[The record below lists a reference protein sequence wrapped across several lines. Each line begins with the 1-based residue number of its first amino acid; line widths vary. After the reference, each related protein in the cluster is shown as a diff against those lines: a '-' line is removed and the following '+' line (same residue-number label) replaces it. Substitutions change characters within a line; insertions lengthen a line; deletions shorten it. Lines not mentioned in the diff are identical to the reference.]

1 MNFISLTP
9 ENLSTN
15 HICCAIDNKK
25 SATGVAAKKEW
36 LACRMKEGLQFKKLD
51 ARGKVFIEYLPAA
64 HAWVPIEADG
74 YLYINCHW
82 VSGSFKNQGYGKVLL
97 AACEVDARKTN
108 GVVLTVGSK
117 KKPFL
122 SEKSFFLKQGFEVCD
137 KAEPY
142 FELLVKRFNPDAA
155 LPQFKNC
162 AKEGMPEGIKGMDIF
177 YTTQCPFTLPYIELI
192 SEVVRESEMP
202 IRVHQINTKEAA
214 QNHFCPVTTYSI
226 FIDGLYVTNEIQT
239 AEKLLKLIKQ
249 SGY

>member
-1 MNFISLTP
+1 MGFISLTP
-9 ENLSTN
+9 ENLSHE

-25 SATGVAAKKEW
+25 SAKGVAAKKEW
-36 LACRMKEGLQFKKLD
+36 LACRMKEGLQFEKLD
-51 ARGKVFIEYLPAA
+51 ARGKVFIEYLPAN
-64 HAWVPIEADG
+64 HAWVPIDADG

-82 VSGSFKNQGYGKVLL
+82 VSGSFKNQGYGKALL
-97 AACEVDARKTN
+97 AECEADARGSN
-108 GVVLTVGSK
+108 GIVLTVGSK

-122 SEKSFFLKQGFEVCD
+122 SDKGFFLKQGFEVCD
-137 KAEPY
+137 QADPY

-155 LPQFKNC
+155 LPQFKSC

-177 YTTQCPFTLPYIELI
+177 YTAQCPFTVPYIELV
-192 SEVVRESEMP
+192 SEVIRESEMP
-202 IRVHQINTKEAA
+202 IRVHQIKTKEVA